1 MSLRKQREKRTDQQE
16 THDQKLDQE
25 LDFFSIKLIKW
36 VGVAGAILGI
46 AILIAFWFW
55 IFRLIYEWASV
66 FNSARSN
73 RYPSGAVGSP
83 IG

>member
-1 MSLRKQREKRTDQQE
+1 MLNIFDFNDLSIMSLRKQREKRTDQQE

-55 IFRLIYEWASV
+55 IFRLIYE
-66 FNSARSN
+66 
-73 RYPSGAVGSP
+73 
-83 IG
+83 